1 MFKNLKIKKKNL
13 VILLKPTLL
22 LLRLN
27 IIINNI
33 FICFNFLKINF
44 LKNHILLNFKC
55 LIDLNFFKKIK
66 TINKK
71 KNKKKCLK
79 FQKFYFLKMEI
90 Y

>member
-1 MFKNLKIKKKNL
+1 MFKNLKIKKKNIL
-13 VILLKPTLL
+13 VIKKPTLLL

-55 LIDLNFFKKIK
+55 LIDLNFFKK
-66 TINKK
+66 KK
-71 KNKKKCLK
+71 K
-79 FQKFYFLKMEI
+79 I
-90 Y
+90 